1 MFYVTLVTVKSIY
14 SILISFKMSEILSA
28 CNLKRRAIKA

>member
-1 MFYVTLVTVKSIY
+1 MFYITLVTAKSIY
-14 SILISFKMSEILSA
+14 SILISFKIIEILSV